1 MKTMC
6 VIAGVILLCLGIM
19 FATGIEANPIQ
30 ALPSL
35 GCFVGA
41 WVCSVIAERK
51 GERKSAPRERQV
63 FKVYNY
69 QTGHMD
75 VRVA

>member
-30 ALPSL
+30 AVYSL
-35 GCFVGA
+35 GCMVGA
-41 WVCSVIAERK
+41 YVCSVIAERK
-51 GERKSAPRERQV
+51 GERKSEGNGMR
-63 FKVYNY
+63 VYDYGSGTLKN
-69 QTGHMD
+69 
-75 VRVA
+75 VA